1 MTSLRRRIAFVSQ
14 DSSILNDSVTENVRF
29 ARYEASEKE
38 IWEALTQAKAHEFVA
53 SLPDGLNTS
62 LGERGVKL
70 SGGQKQRLS
79 LARAL
84 LQKARILILDEPT
97 SALDSETERDIKSVI
112 DELRS
117 RGEITIIIIAHRL
130 STIYDADKIVVIEN
144 GCVVEEGSHDELV
157 LSDEWYSRVSV
168 MQSVKSNQ

>member
-1 MTSLRRRIAFVSQ
+1 M
-14 DSSILNDSVTENVRF
+14 RF

-38 IWEALTQAKAHEFVA
+38 IWEALTQAKANEFVA

-117 RGEITIIIIAHRL
+117 RGETTIIIIAHRL
-130 STIYDADKIVVIEN
+130 STIYDADKIVVLEN

-157 LSDEWYSRVSV
+157 LSDEWYSRVSG
-168 MQSVKSNQ
+168 MQSVGSQTSK